1 MPNTIT
7 ELARRAH
14 VSPATVSRVFS
25 GQGYVSESTRAEI
38 LRIAK
43 ELNYA
48 PKKYKKRNPAS
59 SGGNVIGMVI
69 PDIRNSFYT
78 EIIRAIEE
86 TLDKKGY
93 ELFVC
98 DSNEDSRKEIR
109 CLAALRQKQIGGLII
124 TPVSDVVE
132 YNADF
137 LMEMNHMGIPVVLLD
152 RDLRGGGLDG
162 VFLDNFKGSY
172 QATQVL
178 VNQGHTHIAMIC
190 GPTTSKT
197 GLERLNGDLEALREN
212 QIPIRE
218 EYILYGDFMA
228 PSAYALTKKLLKTQ
242 KRVTAILT
250 ANSRMS
256 VGSLKAIAECGMSVG
271 EDIAFMSYGRAD
283 FFEMSGS
290 RISAVSQPVQQI
302 GEECSKI
309 LLERIAS
316 GKRARNAPR
325 KQIILASELLLYGSE
340 RYPSNRTR

>member
-1 MPNTIT
+1 MPPKSIK
-7 ELARRAH
+7 
-14 VSPATVSRVFS
+14 S
-25 GQGYVSESTRAEI
+25 GIR
-38 LRIAK
+38 
-43 ELNYA
+43 
-48 PKKYKKRNPAS
+48 AS

-137 LMEMNHMGIPVVLLD
+137 LMEMNHVGIPVVLLD

-197 GLERLNGDLEALREN
+197 GLERAERLSGGPAGEPDPHPGGVHPLRRLHGP
-212 QIPIRE
+212 QR
-218 EYILYGDFMA
+218 LRADQ
-228 PSAYALTKKLLKTQ
+228 KLLKTQ

-256 VGSLKAIAECGMSVG
+256 VGSLQGDRGMRDERGGGHRVHVLR
-271 EDIAFMSYGRAD
+271 RAD

>member
-25 GQGYVSESTRAEI
+25 GQGDVSESTRAEI

-178 VNQGHTHIAMIC
+178 VNQGQTHI
-190 GPTTSKT
+190 GDDLRTDH
-197 GLERLNGDLEALREN
+197 LEDGGFDRLNGYLEALREN
-212 QIPIRE
+212 QIPYPGGVHPLRR
-218 EYILYGDFMA
+218 LHG
-228 PSAYALTKKLLKTQ
+228 PQRL
-242 KRVTAILT
+242 
-250 ANSRMS
+250 
-256 VGSLKAIAECGMSVG
+256 
-271 EDIAFMSYGRAD
+271 RAD
-283 FFEMSGS
+283 QKAPQNPKARHGDPDRE
-290 RISAVSQPVQQI
+290 QPHVG
-302 GEECSKI
+302 GEPQGDRGMRDQRGGGHRVHV
-309 LLERIAS
+309 L
-316 GKRARNAPR
+316 RARR
-325 KQIILASELLLYGSE
+325 LF
-340 RYPSNRTR
+340 